1 MVAYNLQ
8 VLILAGGSGT
18 RLWPLSREE
27 MPKQFLTLFSNR
39 SLLQDTLS
47 RMLRMAPA
55 EALTV
60 VTGEEWKA
68 LVAHQGR
75 DVCSLAP
82 EQVVV
87 EPIPRNT
94 CPAIALGAVSLLETK
109 RASEED
115 LLFVAPSDHIVVD
128 GAAFSAAVELAASA
142 AMRGDLVLFGVP
154 PLYGETG
161 YGYVEATECAGT
173 SPGGALPVRRFVEK
187 PSREKAEEYVA
198 SGNFYWNSGMFC
210 FRIGEFLHALED
222 YIPEI
227 GLPARKGVAALLEA
241 FPRLPS
247 LSVDYAVM
255 EKARNVAMVP
265 LRAGWSDVG
274 SWDAVYDVLPKDD
287 SGNVVLGD
295 CVLDDASGN
304 LVFAADH
311 LVALQGVRDS
321 IVVSTSDAVAVL
333 PRGASQGIRNIVAA
347 LRGKG
352 RKEVSQTPNSV
363 RPWGS
368 YHILDESERYKIK
381 RIVIAPGKR
390 LSLQYHLHRSE
401 HWIVVR
407 GTAWVRIGDT
417 DRFVHEGE
425 SIFVPKGSIHR
436 LGNQGKIPLELI
448 EVQCG
453 EYVGEDDIVRV
464 ADDFRRGPGKEN
476 GQREG

>member
-1 MVAYNLQ
+1 MPVQNVQIL
-8 VLILAGGSGT
+8 VLAGGSGT

-47 RMLRMAPA
+47 RMLRIAPA
-55 EALTV
+55 EAFTI
-60 VTGEEWKA
+60 VTGEGWQA

-75 DVCSLAP
+75 AVCALSS

-87 EPIPRNT
+87 EPVPRNT
-94 CPAIALGAVSLLETK
+94 CPAMALGAVSLLEAG

-115 LLFVAPSDHIVVD
+115 LLFVAPSDHIVTD
-128 GAAFSAAVELAASA
+128 GEAFAAAVEAAVPA
-142 AMRGDLVLFGVP
+142 AAGGDLVIFGVP

-161 YGYVEATECAGT
+161 YGYVEAVERAGAV
-173 SPGGALPVRRFVEK
+173 PGDVVSVRRFVEK
-187 PSREKAEEYVA
+187 PSRERAEEYVA
-198 SGNFYWNSGMFC
+198 SGNFYWNSGMFL
-210 FRIGEFLHALED
+210 FRIGEFLRLLEE
-222 YIPEI
+222 YVPQI
-227 GLPARKGVAALLEA
+227 GLPARKGVQALLEA
-241 FPRLPS
+241 FPLLPS
-247 LSVDYAVM
+247 ISVDYAVM
-255 EKARNVAMVP
+255 ERARNVAMVP

-274 SWDAVYDVLPKDD
+274 SWDAVYDVLPKD
-287 SGNVVLGD
+287 SAGNVVLGD

-304 LVFAADH
+304 LVFAANR
-311 LVALQGVRDS
+311 LVTLQGVRDS
-321 IVVSTSDAVAVL
+321 IVVSTSDAMAVL

-347 LRGKG
+347 LREKR
-352 RKEVSQTPNSV
+352 RKELSQTPNSI

-381 RIVIAPGKR
+381 RLVIDPGKR

-401 HWIVVR
+401 HWVVVR
-407 GTAWVRIGDT
+407 GTAWVRIDGT

-425 SIFVPKGSIHR
+425 SVFVPKGAAHR

-453 EYVGEDDIVRV
+453 EYVGEDDIVRLE
-464 ADDFRRGPGKEN
+464 DDFRRF
-476 GQREG
+476 